1 MTTRLWAA
9 AVVAGLLMAAAF
21 CIPMAATLD
30 RLADARETRSR
41 LAVALHA
48 PPPPAPIAPELAL
61 AAPDRATATRR
72 AAGQLRAA
80 ATAAGLLVE
89 GITPA
94 AAPPPG
100 VVLLDLRLSGP
111 EKAVLAFADRAERGR
126 PLARFAGWR
135 VEAGEGGSIRL
146 DAQLMMPWR
155 G

>member
-89 GITPA
+89 GIAPA

-100 VVLLDLRLSGP
+100 LVLLDLRLSGP

-126 PLARFAGWR
+126 PLARFARWR

-146 DAQLMMPWR
+146 DAQLMMSWR

>member
-89 GITPA
+89 GIAPA

-100 VVLLDLRLSGP
+100 LVLLDLRLSGP

-126 PLARFAGWR
+126 PLTRFARWR